1 MTFCSK
7 CGKEIIVAGNY
18 CTICDHGTEPKV
30 SSIGKTLPQKSTP
43 HMSKIITILIIV
55 SVLSTIV
62 FAFNL
67 MSQASNLQE
76 SNQAVIDSQRELNYA
91 SLAFLDACSTEIT
104 NSADLQ
110 RCFDGLTDTQNKCRG
125 DLKDL
130 SVCSDKRIKTFFDTY
145 ESRKAGLK

>member
-43 HMSKIITILIIV
+43 QMSKIITILIVV
-55 SVLSTIV
+55 SVLSSIV
-62 FAFNL
+62 LVSNL
-67 MSQASNLQE
+67 MSQTQNLE
-76 SNQAVIDSQRELNYA
+76 KSNQSLIDSQRKFNYA
-91 SLAFLDACSTEIT
+91 SLAFLDVCSAEIT